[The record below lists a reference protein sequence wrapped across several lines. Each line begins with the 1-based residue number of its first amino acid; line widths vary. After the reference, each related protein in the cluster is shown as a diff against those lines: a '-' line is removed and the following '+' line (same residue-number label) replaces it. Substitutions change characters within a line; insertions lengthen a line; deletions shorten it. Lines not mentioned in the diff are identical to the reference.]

1 MKSTAV
7 RFLLLFIC
15 GTVNHVC
22 AVLSIRS
29 HRAAAS
35 NSVTQVVELL
45 KQLVKK
51 VESEVHMDE
60 DLFMRYKCW
69 ATSVLNS
76 KAATN
81 DEAKTRI
88 NYLEQYIADID
99 NGVFNFTTEER
110 DLTAQMQ
117 SHLADMESAEA
128 LRAKQNKQFQFAS
141 ADMQGALTSLEE
153 AVPLVCSL
161 SNGSSVTLAQVSK
174 SQGTTQGRLGFAS
187 FTAQSTRLTEVAK
200 LGDRYLSKG
209 DALFLRRLLTV
220 DAPTPDHESLQKMT
234 DDGQLRVK
242 YEARSKGICATL
254 TELQTTFET
263 NLRDASTAEEE
274 SVAKYT
280 ALSVAQ
286 VAEKERLQTALAD
299 LEEENGAR
307 GLNKEDATTEIADLN
322 AQLGTDT
329 KIIADINAEL
339 ATKRQEY
346 DQRQDLRKAEMK
358 ALQEAIEILHNDEAR
373 DLFAKTAVNKLFFMQ
388 TSSSSSSRER
398 ATKKLVEL
406 SEQTGDKRVSAL
418 VTLAGQTSNTGY
430 QDSIDLV
437 VTAIDSLIS
446 QLKTESDA
454 DLKVKEECENKRLEL
469 TRSMATTAREV
480 DQNTEQIWTKEQEVE
495 HIDAQIDSL
504 KTAISN
510 SESQL
515 AKMTIIRQEE
525 HEEFVKVH
533 ADITQSE
540 EVVNQART
548 VIQQFYT
555 EKGLMLAQQSPMIAG
570 GQLPPPPP
578 PTWEDAYLGKREE
591 STGIIAILTM
601 LEEDFNKDAINL
613 QQTET
618 QAQDTYSQEKGRLE
632 TAIDEY
638 TSTVNLKESDRAAA
652 EQTKS
657 ELQSGNV
664 AKRADIAV
672 QQSLLK
678 AVAPRCLYYTVH
690 FQTRREARAM
700 EVEGLENAKTIL
712 LGGHVQIGF
721 LQRNA

>member
-1 MKSTAV
+1 
-7 RFLLLFIC
+7 
-15 GTVNHVC
+15 
-22 AVLSIRS
+22 
-29 HRAAAS
+29 
-35 NSVTQVVELL
+35 VTQVVELL
-45 KQLVKK
+45 KELVKK
-51 VESEVHMDE
+51 VESEVHTDE

-99 NGVFNFTTEER
+99 NGVFNFTTEGR
-110 DLTAQMQ
+110 YLTAQMQ

-174 SQGTTQGRLGFAS
+174 SHGTTQGRLGFAA

-234 DDGQLRVK
+234 DDGQLKVK

-263 NLRDASTAEEE
+263 NLRDATTAEEE

-398 ATKKLVEL
+398 ATKKLVEV

-454 DLKVKEECENKRLEL
+454 DLSVKEECENKRLEL

-504 KTAISN
+504 KTAIAN

-533 ADITQSE
+533 ADITQSK

-652 EQTKS
+652 EQSKS

>member
-1 MKSTAV
+1 
-7 RFLLLFIC
+7 
-15 GTVNHVC
+15 
-22 AVLSIRS
+22 
-29 HRAAAS
+29 
-35 NSVTQVVELL
+35 VTQVVELL
-45 KQLVKK
+45 KELVKK
-51 VESEVHMDE
+51 VESEVHTDE

-99 NGVFNFTTEER
+99 NGVFNFTTEGR
-110 DLTAQMQ
+110 YLTAQMQ

-174 SQGTTQGRLGFAS
+174 SHGTTQGRLGFAA

-234 DDGQLRVK
+234 DDGQLKVK

-263 NLRDASTAEEE
+263 NLRDATTAEEE

-307 GLNKEDATTEIADLN
+307 GLNKEDAASEIADLN
-322 AQLGTDT
+322 AQLATDT
-329 KIIADINAEL
+329 QVIADTNAAL
-339 ATKRQEY
+339 ATKREEY
-346 DQRQDLRKAEMK
+346 DQRQELRKDEIK
-358 ALQEAIEILHNDEAR
+358 ALEEAISILHNDEAR
-373 DLFAKTAVNKLFFMQ
+373 DLFAKTAVNKLFFLQ
-388 TSSSSSSRER
+388 TSTSSSSR
-398 ATKKLVEL
+398 AKATQKLVEL
-406 SEQTGDKRVSAL
+406 REQSRDGRVSAL
-418 VTLAGQTSNTGY
+418 VTLAGKMSDDGY
-430 QDSIDLV
+430 QNSIDLV
-437 VTAIDSLIS
+437 VSSIDSLIS
-446 QLKTESDA
+446 QLHTEGDE
-454 DLKVKEECENKRLEL
+454 DLSVKEECENKRLAL
-469 TRSMATTAREV
+469 TRTMVTAARQV
-480 DQNTEQIWTKEQEVE
+480 DQNTATIWTREQEVE
-495 HIDAQIDSL
+495 HIDAQIASL
-504 KTAISN
+504 NTAIAN

-515 AKMTIIRQEE
+515 AKMTDIRQEE
-525 HEEFVKVH
+525 HAEFVKVH
-533 ADITQSE
+533 ADISQSE
-540 EVVNQART
+540 EVVKQART
-548 VIQQFYT
+548 VIEQFYQAR
-555 EKGLMLAQQSPMIAG
+555 GLMLVQQAPMLAG
-570 GQLPPPPP
+570 GKLPPPPP

-601 LEEDFNKDAINL
+601 IEEDFQKDAVNV
-613 QQTET
+613 QETET
-618 QAQDTYSQEKGRLE
+618 KAQEAFSAEKVRLE
-632 TAIDEY
+632 TAIGEY
-638 TSTVNLKESDRAAA
+638 TDTVNLKETDRATA
-652 EQTKS
+652 EQSKS
-657 ELQSGNV
+657 ELQSGNE
-664 AKRADIAV
+664 ALRADIAV
-672 QQSLLK
+672 QKQTLQ
-678 AVAPRCLYYTVH
+678 AATHRCLYYTVH
-690 FQTRREARAM
+690 FQVRREARAM
-700 EVEGLENAKTIL
+700 EIEGLENAKTIL
-712 LGGHVQIGF
+712 LGGHVQMGF
-721 LQRNA
+721 LQRSA

>member
-1 MKSTAV
+1 M
-7 RFLLLFIC
+7 
-15 GTVNHVC
+15 C
-22 AVLSIRS
+22 AALSIRS

-45 KQLVKK
+45 KELVKK
-51 VESEVHMDE
+51 VESEVHTDE

-174 SQGTTQGRLGFAS
+174 SHGTTQGRLGFAA
-187 FTAQSTRLTEVAK
+187 FTAQSTRFTEVAK

-234 DDGQLRVK
+234 DDGQLKVK

-263 NLRDASTAEEE
+263 NLRDATTTEEE

-454 DLKVKEECENKRLEL
+454 DLSVKEECENKRLEL

-504 KTAISN
+504 KTAIAN

-533 ADITQSE
+533 ADITQSK

>member
-1 MKSTAV
+1 
-7 RFLLLFIC
+7 
-15 GTVNHVC
+15 
-22 AVLSIRS
+22 
-29 HRAAAS
+29 
-35 NSVTQVVELL
+35 
-45 KQLVKK
+45 
-51 VESEVHMDE
+51 
-60 DLFMRYKCW
+60 
-69 ATSVLNS
+69 VLNS

-174 SQGTTQGRLGFAS
+174 SHGTAQGRLGFAA
-187 FTAQSTRLTEVAK
+187 FTAQSTRFTEVAK

-234 DDGQLRVK
+234 DDGQLKVK

-263 NLRDASTAEEE
+263 NLRDATTTEEE

-454 DLKVKEECENKRLEL
+454 DLSVKEECENKRLEL

-504 KTAISN
+504 KTAIAN

-533 ADITQSE
+533 ADITQSK

>member
-1 MKSTAV
+1 
-7 RFLLLFIC
+7 
-15 GTVNHVC
+15 
-22 AVLSIRS
+22 
-29 HRAAAS
+29 
-35 NSVTQVVELL
+35 
-45 KQLVKK
+45 
-51 VESEVHMDE
+51 
-60 DLFMRYKCW
+60 
-69 ATSVLNS
+69 
-76 KAATN
+76 
-81 DEAKTRI
+81 
-88 NYLEQYIADID
+88 
-99 NGVFNFTTEER
+99 
-110 DLTAQMQ
+110 
-117 SHLADMESAEA
+117 
-128 LRAKQNKQFQFAS
+128 
-141 ADMQGALTSLEE
+141 
-153 AVPLVCSL
+153 
-161 SNGSSVTLAQVSK
+161 
-174 SQGTTQGRLGFAS
+174 
-187 FTAQSTRLTEVAK
+187 
-200 LGDRYLSKG
+200 
-209 DALFLRRLLTV
+209 
-220 DAPTPDHESLQKMT
+220 
-234 DDGQLRVK
+234 
-242 YEARSKGICATL
+242 
-254 TELQTTFET
+254 
-263 NLRDASTAEEE
+263 
-274 SVAKYT
+274 
-280 ALSVAQ
+280 
-286 VAEKERLQTALAD
+286 
-299 LEEENGAR
+299 
-307 GLNKEDATTEIADLN
+307 
-322 AQLGTDT
+322 
-329 KIIADINAEL
+329 
-339 ATKRQEY
+339 
-346 DQRQDLRKAEMK
+346 
-358 ALQEAIEILHNDEAR
+358 
-373 DLFAKTAVNKLFFMQ
+373 
-388 TSSSSSSRER
+388 
-398 ATKKLVEL
+398 
-406 SEQTGDKRVSAL
+406 
-418 VTLAGQTSNTGY
+418 
-430 QDSIDLV
+430 

-454 DLKVKEECENKRLEL
+454 DLSVKEECENKRLEL

-504 KTAISN
+504 KTAIAN

-533 ADITQSE
+533 ADITQSK